1 MKTPHPYIGQNIKIQ
16 GYLSYLI
23 PIHFLESYR
32 VWTFLTSSG
41 QKCKEKLILK
51 FLHRWMPFCISLSL
65 TLNDYKLRE
74 IRQNLWYPRWNLSFS
89 ETLGLRL
96 LKNHSLFSN
105 FWRFCQLHLFLFFQI
120 WKTSF
125 PKNTSG
131 GCYCH
136 LALLFAFY
144 SLPIVI

>member
-32 VWTFLTSSG
+32 VWTFLASSG

-51 FLHRWMPFCISLSL
+51 FLHRWMSFCISLSL

-74 IRQNLWYPRWNLSFS
+74 IRQNLWYLRWNLSFS

-144 SLPIVI
+144 SLPSVI